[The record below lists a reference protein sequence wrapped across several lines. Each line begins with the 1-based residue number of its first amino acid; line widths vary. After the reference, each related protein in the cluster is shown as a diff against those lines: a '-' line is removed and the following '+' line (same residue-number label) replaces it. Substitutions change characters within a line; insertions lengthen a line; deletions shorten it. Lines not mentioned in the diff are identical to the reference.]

1 MTPKVK
7 SKVFKILNIYG
18 TRPQII
24 KSYTL
29 NHFLNKKLKKQISI
43 VNFDTCQHYD
53 KQLKFITPI
62 FSGHKNKNFKFKKNY
77 GSQVSIISKMMID
90 IEKIINKV
98 KPDIGII
105 YGIQTVL

>member
-62 FSGHKNKNFKFKKNY
+62 FSGHKNKNFKFKKIMDS
-77 GSQVSIISKMMID
+77 GSIISKMMID
-90 IEKIINKV
+90 IKDHK
-98 KPDIGII
+98 
-105 YGIQTVL
+105 